1 MLEQKKI
8 IASGGSAVGLSMF
21 ASFVGLCCIG
31 PWTVALLGVS
41 GAVSMARWQ
50 PFRPYILSVA
60 GSLLAWAFWRTY
72 RLRRGCLA
80 EGCTDKPPGAA
91 MYFSLWLSALLLV
104 LAVFAERLQ
113 WLLVDPTPAA
123 LRCPQIPPG
132 VANVEVLDLPDHWHC
147 AAGTYAVGCVS
158 R

>member
-1 MLEQKKI
+1 MQERGII

-60 GSLLAWAFWRTY
+60 GSMLAWAFWRTY
-72 RLRRGCLA
+72 RLKRVCLA
-80 EGCTDKPPGAA
+80 EGCTDERPGAA
-91 MYFSLWLSALLLV
+91 MYFSVWLSALLLV
-104 LAVFAERLQ
+104 LAVFAEQ
-113 WLLVDPTPAA
+113 AANPGSVDSHPPADGA
-123 LRCPQIPPG
+123 Y
-132 VANVEVLDLPDHWHC
+132 ASEVPEHRYILAD
-147 AAGTYAVGCVS
+147 
-158 R
+158 